1 MTTQIIAEV
10 DGVSYGFDTNPDVL
24 IQRILRNL
32 DKPIVEVVK

>member
-10 DGVSYGFDTNPDVL
+10 DGVGYGFDTNPDVL